1 MAFEFELEE
10 NLETP
15 RREEEDL
22 WVIDIGLGYDK
33 DEGVAVVMT
42 VMLVRGDSYLEGK
55 VRNAFDLQF
64 GIRKRSLH
72 YVTTPDFHK
81 ETGRRYIPQYRNKD
95 VLICVGRAA
104 MYLAHEVKPDHL
116 TMETFDPN
124 LESKAL
130 KKYDD
135 ICVSLAK
142 AGYEVA
148 ESFREPSNGINY
160 WYLRRRIG

>member
-1 MAFEFELEE
+1 MAFEFELEAD
-10 NLETP
+10 LEAP

-42 VMLVRGDSYLEGK
+42 VMLIRGDSYLEGK

-64 GIRKRSLH
+64 GIRKRSLY

-81 ETGRRYIPQYRNKD
+81 EAGRRYIPQQHNKD
-95 VLICVGRAA
+95 VLTRILSAA
-104 MYLAHEVKPDHL
+104 MNLTQEVKPDHL
-116 TMETFDPN
+116 TMETFDAN

-135 ICVSLAK
+135 ICASLAK

-148 ESFREPSNGINY
+148 ESFRE
-160 WYLRRRIG
+160 WYLRRR